1 MKINLII
8 ISLIIS
14 FIGFTNSS
22 FGQNCHEFHKSKN
35 CRVQDTKGFKL
46 SSLSRSH
53 NVSVGKTITYEVVMY
68 GQKEMIVQC
77 CTEGEYYPLRFKL
90 ISSIN
95 GDILYDNKND
105 NYINSISLSL
115 DRTELIKIEITIV
128 SDDKNKSVLEG
139 TKACIGLAIY
149 NEVAKIR
156 Q

>member
-1 MKINLII
+1 MKINLIV

-14 FIGFTNSS
+14 LLGFTHSS

-35 CRVQDTKGFKL
+35 CKVEDTDGFKL

-53 NVSVGKTITYEVVMY
+53 NLLVGKTITYEVVMY

-77 CTEGEYYPLRFKL
+77 CTEDEYYPLRFKL

-95 GDILYDNKND
+95 GDVIYDNKYD
-105 NYINSISLSL
+105 NYINSINLSL
-115 DRTELIKIEITIV
+115 DRTELISIEITLV
-128 SDDKNKSVLEG
+128 STDKNKSIYEG

-149 NEVAKIR
+149 TEVAKVR